1 MIDALKQL
9 HLDPNDDLREFAS
22 LYALGGMSPEEKALY
37 EAHLSAGCEVCRA
50 EIASLREV
58 TGAIGLTA
66 DPVLPPAELRKTL
79 MSAISKAL
87 QAPAGRAPGIIYE
100 RDGVLIARSQ
110 EMDWQPGQ
118 LPGIF
123 SKVLF
128 NDTRRGYTTA
138 LVRMTSGT
146 HYPSH
151 KHADV
156 EELYLLEG
164 DLSVEELSM
173 RPGDYCRGE
182 AGSIHGEIFT
192 NGGCLFVVSSSQQDE
207 ILA

>member
-1 MIDALKQL
+1 MDVIEISCVEVWRELSNYIDGNVDPELRQRMEEHFKVCDHCTAVLDGTGNVVRLVGDDRSFDLPSGFSDRLKKR
-9 HLDPNDDLREFAS
+9 LRE
-22 LYALGGMSPEEKALY
+22 
-37 EAHLSAGCEVCRA
+37 
-50 EIASLREV
+50 
-58 TGAIGLTA
+58 
-66 DPVLPPAELRKTL
+66 
-79 MSAISKAL
+79 
-87 QAPAGRAPGIIYE
+87 PGIMYDK
-100 RDGVLIARSQ
+100 DGLLIARAQ

-138 LVRMTSGT
+138 LVRITAGT
-146 HYPSH
+146 HYPPH
-151 KHADV
+151 KHAGV

-164 DLSVEELSM
+164 DLNVEGVSM

-192 NGGCLFVVSSSQQDE
+192 NGGCLFMVSSSQHDE